1 MYLETGLV
9 GHGFDSRLLH
19 IRNIIRL
26 LVRVQPPARG
36 LIVTLCARV
45 AQSYTMKVYGRVG
58 DNEEDVY
65 PSINGNVAS
74 KVTPPLI
81 CSRRVAP
88 SLLEISY
95 RNHGDSGKRRT

>member
-1 MYLETGLV
+1 
-9 GHGFDSRLLH
+9 
-19 IRNIIRL
+19 
-26 LVRVQPPARG
+26 
-36 LIVTLCARV
+36 
-45 AQSYTMKVYGRVG
+45 MKVYGRVG

-65 PSINGNVAS
+65 PSINRNVAS

-95 RNHGDSGKRRT
+95 RNHGDLGKRRT

>member
-1 MYLETGLV
+1 MKVTGSIPVCVIFVL
-9 GHGFDSRLLH
+9 
-19 IRNIIRL
+19 IIRL

-74 KVTPPLI
+74 KV
-81 CSRRVAP
+81 
-88 SLLEISY
+88 SLPI
-95 RNHGDSGKRRT
+95 N

>member
-1 MYLETGLV
+1 MVT
-9 GHGFDSRLLH
+9 
-19 IRNIIRL
+19 
-26 LVRVQPPARG
+26 
-36 LIVTLCARV
+36 IVARV
-45 AQSYTMKVYGRVG
+45 AQSYTAKGIRQSG
-58 DNEEDVY
+58 QTCEEDVY